1 MARNLFELA
10 HQQGHLVAR
19 RNLAM
24 MYLKG
29 DGVQFDKA
37 RAASLLEDCL
47 QEGHSVADFHLANML
62 WRGDGIPQDRG
73 RALHLFE
80 GGASK
85 GVVFTVID

>member
-1 MARNLFELA
+1 
-10 HQQGHLVAR
+10 
-19 RNLAM
+19 M

-47 QEGHSVADFHLANML
+47 QEGHSMADFHLANML